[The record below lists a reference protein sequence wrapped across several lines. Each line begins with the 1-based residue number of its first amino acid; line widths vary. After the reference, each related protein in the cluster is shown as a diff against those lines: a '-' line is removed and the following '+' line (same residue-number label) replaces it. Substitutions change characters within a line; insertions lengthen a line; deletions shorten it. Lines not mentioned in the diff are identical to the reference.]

1 MTRVYLFCGEGCA
14 LPDGAETLLPD
25 WRRQRYESLHREES
39 RRESLRAG
47 LLYAYALR
55 QSGVD
60 PASEVTVLPAGKP
73 VLAHRKDVFF
83 SLSHSGDWA
92 MCAVSESPVG
102 ADIQRRRPVKDSM
115 ARWFHPLERAQLAML
130 SGEAREAEFFRL
142 WTRKEAWVKAV
153 SGDKTLSLAAENVL
167 HPAPGLFF
175 RDYALPGGYQ
185 AAVCALEEDIH
196 EPVTVEKRELL
207 AVLI

>member
-1 MTRVYLFCGEGCA
+1 MTRVYLFCGEGGSLPEA
-14 LPDGAETLLPD
+14 LASLLPD
-25 WRRQRYESLHREES
+25 WRRRRYENL
-39 RRESLRAG
+39 RRENGRQASLRAG

-55 QSGVD
+55 QWGVD

-73 VLAHRKDVFF
+73 VFARRKDVFF
-83 SLSHSGDWA
+83 SISHSDTWA
-92 MCAVSESPVG
+92 MCAVSNKPVG

-115 ARWFHPLERAQLAML
+115 ARWFHQLERARLDAL

-153 SGDKTLSLAAENVL
+153 SGDKTLSLAAEDVL

-175 RDYALPGGYQ
+175 RDYILPGGFQ

-196 EPVTVEKRELL
+196 EPVTVEERELL
-207 AVLI
+207 AGFF

>member
-1 MTRVYLFCGEGCA
+1 MTRVYLFCGEGRP
-14 LPDGAETLLPD
+14 LPEELASLLPD
-25 WRRQRYESLHREES
+25 WRRQRYDRLRRKES
-39 RRESLRAG
+39 REESLRAG

-55 QSGVD
+55 QWGVS

-73 VLAHRKDVFF
+73 VLAQRRDVFF

-92 MCAVSESPVG
+92 MCAVSNEPVG
-102 ADIQRRRPVKDSM
+102 ADIQCRRTVKDNM
-115 ARWFHPLERAQLAML
+115 TRWFHPRECSHLKAL
-130 SGEAREAEFFRL
+130 SGEAWEAEFFRL

-153 SGDKTLSLAAENVL
+153 SGEKTLSLAAEDVL

-196 EPVTVEKRELL
+196 EPVTVERELL
-207 AVLI
+207 TGLF